1 MQSVASTYPEKPSRN
16 MVPRVFAVLALIIV
30 GVVVYA
36 VVSQG
41 LNDSNSGSGTTTTTQ
56 THAQTGPKNDYYVVK
71 AGDSFTSIAQSQG
84 ISQEAIKKLNPNLD
98 PQQLQPEN
106 CVDLVPNG
114 CKQLANGG

>member
-1 MQSVASTYPEKPSRN
+1 VASTYPEKPSRN
-16 MVPRVFAVLALIIV
+16 LVPRVFAVLAIIIV

-41 LNDSNSGSGTTTTTQ
+41 LKDSSSDTGTTTTQ
-56 THAQTGPKNDYYVVK
+56 TQAQTGPKNDYYVVK